1 MMVKQ
6 CQGDVHAHTHRAHV
20 PLTVQSHGNITC
32 ATKIGVQYLN
42 LGVPIQ
48 VSMRCAWLWNNGN
61 ERTEETQLFRA
72 YIIQIKQMK
81 SQRRIHT

>member
-32 ATKIGVQYLN
+32 ATKLGVQYLN

-48 VSMRCAWLWNNGN
+48 VSMRCAWLW
-61 ERTEETQLFRA
+61 
-72 YIIQIKQMK
+72 KMVMK
-81 SQRRIHT
+81 GQKKPNCFQHTSFKSNK

>member
-1 MMVKQ
+1 
-6 CQGDVHAHTHRAHV
+6 
-20 PLTVQSHGNITC
+20 
-32 ATKIGVQYLN
+32 LN

-48 VSMRCAWLWNNGN
+48 VSMNNGN
-61 ERTEETQLFRA
+61 ERTEETQLFPA

>member
-6 CQGDVHAHTHRAHV
+6 YQGDVHAHTHRAHV
-20 PLTVQSHGNITC
+20 PLTVQSHGNVTS
-32 ATKIGVQYLN
+32 ATKLGVQYLN

-48 VSMRCAWLWNNGN
+48 VSMRCAWLWNNDN
-61 ERTEETQLFRA
+61 ERTEETQLFPA